1 MLQVNRLE
9 RDIVA
14 MREENNRLATLAA
27 ERQPVTDRLNE
38 TISNLQQ
45 VLAVFFQTDRQAAGT
60 LMNSMQLMKLKMVV

>member
-1 MLQVNRLE
+1 MKVNRLE

-45 VLAVFFQTDRQAAGT
+45 VVAFSSRTDTQTNSRQRI
-60 LMNSMQLMKLKMVV
+60 